1 MIKHRSFQCWGVGRH
16 VNLSDVYQQRGNV
29 VNFWNFNMTGLRH
42 QKLKDVTSELSQF
55 SPFISRLM
63 DIQNPT
69 PIGIKRCPNVSD
81 HSVVLVVQ
89 SLSCI
94 QRCDP
99 VDCGPPGSSVHGIF
113 QARMLEWDAIS
124 FSGGFSWTRDWY
136 MSPVLAGRF
145 FTTKPPGK
153 LTHVSV
159 CVCVCDSVMSD
170 SLWLHGL

>member
-1 MIKHRSFQCWGVGRH
+1 MIKHRSFQCWGVGQH

-69 PIGIKRCPNVSD
+69 PIGIKRCPTVSD

-113 QARMLEWDAIS
+113 QARMLEWVVIS
-124 FSGGFSWTRDWY
+124 SSEGSSQLRN
-136 MSPVLAGRF
+136 R
-145 FTTKPPGK
+145 
-153 LTHVSV
+153 THVS
-159 CVCVCDSVMSD
+159 CTGRLNLYHWASWEADSQSYMYIK
-170 SLWLHGL
+170 SLFAPRDAVFL

>member
-1 MIKHRSFQCWGVGRH
+1 MSRTCKQIRTQWCISSTMIKHRSFQCWGVGQH

-69 PIGIKRCPNVSD
+69 PIGIKRCPTVSD

-113 QARMLEWDAIS
+113 QTRMLEWDAIS
-124 FSGGFSWTRDWY
+124 FSRGFSWTGIGTCLLYWQ
-136 MSPVLAGRF
+136 A
-145 FTTKPPGK
+145 
-153 LTHVSV
+153 
-159 CVCVCDSVMSD
+159 D
-170 SLWLHGL
+170 SLPLSHQGS